1 MRRDNYPHQNDL
13 VFMTEPTLHHVACD
27 DAQGGHRM
35 AYWQWGDAR
44 SARVVVCVHGLTRQG
59 RDFDALAQAIVARA
73 GGNVRVVC
81 PDVVGRG
88 RSDWLRDPA
97 FYQVPVYAA
106 DMMALIAQLHREQ
119 AIDTLDYVG
128 TSMGGLI
135 GFVLAGHKELP
146 LARPI
151 RRFVANDVGPTIEPA
166 AVQRIGAYVG
176 KSGQFES
183 VQAAADAMWA
193 LSATFG
199 PHTPAQWLALS
210 QHMVVPV
217 SQRTAD
223 GSAKVDAAGDA
234 GNAGNAGNG
243 AEGAWVLHYDPAIG
257 VALRAITP
265 EAAAQGGAI
274 MWSLYDAIEART
286 LVTRGAESDLL
297 SRDTALAMTQRGPH
311 AALVEFDGV
320 GHAPTF
326 VDPAQIAAVTDFL
339 FD

>member
-1 MRRDNYPHQNDL
+1 MRRDNYPHQDTI
-13 VFMTEPTLHHVACD
+13 VSMIEPTLHYVACD

-44 SARVVVCVHGLTRQG
+44 SAHVVICVHGLTRQG
-59 RDFDALAQAIVARA
+59 RDFDLLAQAIVERA
-73 GGNVRVVC
+73 GGDVRVVC
-81 PDVVGRG
+81 PDVAGRG
-88 RSDWLRDPA
+88 RSDWLRDPSL
-97 FYQVPVYAA
+97 YQVPVYAA
-106 DMMALIAQLHREQ
+106 DMVALIAQLHREQ
-119 AIDTLDYVG
+119 AIGTLDYLG

-135 GFVLAGHKELP
+135 GFVLAGHKELS

-151 RRFVANDVGPTIEPA
+151 RRFVANDVGPTIEPVA
-166 AVQRIGAYVG
+166 LQRIGAYVG
-176 KSGQFES
+176 KNGSFAS

-193 LSATFG
+193 LSTTFG
-199 PHTPAQWLALS
+199 PHTPDQWLALS
-210 QHMVVPV
+210 RHMVVPA

-223 GSAKVDAAGDA
+223 GSAKVEAEAG
-234 GNAGNAGNG
+234 GE
-243 AEGAWVLHYDPAIG
+243 EGAWLLHYDPAIG

-286 LVTRGAESDLL
+286 LLTRGAVSDLL
-297 SRDTALAMTQRGPH
+297 SRETALAMTQRGPH
-311 AALVEFDGV
+311 ATLVEFDGV

-326 VDPAQIAAVTDFL
+326 VDPAQIAVVTGFL

>member
-1 MRRDNYPHQNDL
+1 MRRTHYPHQNAPF
-13 VFMTEPTLHHVACD
+13 FMTEPTLHYVACD

-35 AYWQWGDAR
+35 AYWQWGDAL

-59 RDFDALAQAIVARA
+59 RDFDALAQAIVVRA

-97 FYQVPVYAA
+97 FYQVPTYAA
-106 DMMALIAQLHREQ
+106 DMVALIAQLQREQ
-119 AIDTLDYVG
+119 QPIDTLDWVG

-146 LARPI
+146 LARPV
-151 RRFVANDVGPTIEPA
+151 RRFVPTTSARPSSRRRCSASVPMWARA
-166 AVQRIGAYVG
+166 AA
-176 KSGQFES
+176 SS
-183 VQAAADAMWA
+183 VQAGGRCDVGDLDQLRSAHAGAMAGAVAAWWCPIAASRWIGQGPMP
-193 LSATFG
+193 ATTARAHG
-199 PHTPAQWLALS
+199 CCTTTPPS
-210 QHMVVPV
+210 PC
-217 SQRTAD
+217 
-223 GSAKVDAAGDA
+223 
-234 GNAGNAGNG
+234 
-243 AEGAWVLHYDPAIG
+243 
-257 VALRAITP
+257 ALRAITP

-274 MWSLYDAIEART
+274 MWSLYDAIEAARC
-286 LVTRGAESDLL
+286 VTRGAVSDLL

-311 AALVEFDGV
+311 AALVEFEGV

>member
-1 MRRDNYPHQNDL
+1 
-13 VFMTEPTLHHVACD
+13 MTEPTLHYVACD

-35 AYWQWGDAR
+35 AYWQWGDAL

-106 DMMALIAQLHREQ
+106 DMVGLIAQLHREQ
-119 AIDTLDYVG
+119 PIDTLDYIG

-166 AVQRIGAYVG
+166 ALQRIGAYVG
-176 KSGQFES
+176 KSGQYAS
-183 VQAAADAMWA
+183 VQAAADAMWS
-193 LSATFG
+193 LSTTFG

-217 SQRTAD
+217 SQRSAD
-223 GSAKVDAAGDA
+223 GSAKVEGISNNVDSA
-234 GNAGNAGNG
+234 NG
-243 AEGAWVLHYDPAIG
+243 AWLLHYDPASG

-286 LVTRGAESDLL
+286 LVTRGAVSDLL

-311 AALVEFDGV
+311 AALVEFEGV

>member
-1 MRRDNYPHQNDL
+1 MRRDNYPHQDDF

-44 SARVVVCVHGLTRQG
+44 SANVVICVHGLTRQG
-59 RDFDALAQAIVARA
+59 RDFDLLAQAIVARA

-106 DMMALIAQLHREQ
+106 DMVALVAQLHREQ
-119 AIDTLDYVG
+119 PIDTLDYIG

-151 RRFVANDVGPTIEPA
+151 RRFVLNDVGPTIEPA

-176 KSGQFES
+176 KSGRYES

-193 LSATFG
+193 LSDG
-199 PHTPAQWLALS
+199 GWL
-210 QHMVVPV
+210 
-217 SQRTAD
+217 
-223 GSAKVDAAGDA
+223 
-234 GNAGNAGNG
+234 
-243 AEGAWVLHYDPAIG
+243 LHYDPAIG

-286 LVTRGAESDLL
+286 LITRGAVSDLL
-297 SRDTALAMTQRGPH
+297 SRETAQAMTQRGPH
-311 AALVEFDGV
+311 AALVEFEGI

-326 VDPAQIAAVTDFL
+326 VDPAQIAVVTNFL

>member
-1 MRRDNYPHQNDL
+1 MRRDHYPHQNDSF
-13 VFMTEPTLHHVACD
+13 FMTEPTLHHVACD

-44 SARVVVCVHGLTRQG
+44 SASVVVCVHGLTRQG

-73 GGNVRVVC
+73 GGDVRVVC

-106 DMMALIAQLHREQ
+106 DMVALIAQLHGER

-135 GFVLAGHKELP
+135 GFVLAGHRELP

-176 KSGQFES
+176 KSGQYAS

-193 LSATFG
+193 LSTTFG

-210 QHMVVPV
+210 QHMVVPS
-217 SQRTAD
+217 SQRSAD
-223 GSAKVDAAGDA
+223 GSAKVEHGAR
-234 GNAGNAGNG
+234 NG
-243 AEGAWVLHYDPAIG
+243 EGAWLLHYDPAIG

-286 LVTRGAESDLL
+286 LVTRGAVSDLL
-297 SRDTALAMTQRGPH
+297 SRATALAMTQRGPH
-311 AALVEFDGV
+311 ATLVEFEGV

>member
-1 MRRDNYPHQNDL
+1 MRRDNYPHQDDF
-13 VFMTEPTLHHVACD
+13 VFMTEPTLHYVACD

-44 SARVVVCVHGLTRQG
+44 SAHVVVCVHGLTRQG
-59 RDFDALAQAIVARA
+59 RDFDLLAQAIVARA

-88 RSDWLRDPA
+88 RSDWLRDPS

-106 DMMALIAQLHREQ
+106 DMVALVAQLHREQ
-119 AIDTLDYVG
+119 PIDTLDYIG

-151 RRFVANDVGPTIEPA
+151 RRFVLNDVGPTIEPA

-176 KSGQFES
+176 KSGRYES

-193 LSATFG
+193 LSTTFG
-199 PHTPAQWLALS
+199 PHTPQQWLALS
-210 QHMVVPV
+210 RHMVVPA
-217 SQRTAD
+217 SLRTAD
-223 GSAKVDAAGDA
+223 GSGKVEASGK
-234 GNAGNAGNG
+234 
-243 AEGAWVLHYDPAIG
+243 EGSEEGGWLLHYDPAIG

-274 MWSLYDAIEART
+274 MWGLYDAIEART
-286 LVTRGAESDLL
+286 LVTRGAVSDLL
-297 SRDTALAMTQRGPH
+297 SRETAQAMTQRGPH
-311 AALVEFDGV
+311 AALVEFEGV
-320 GHAPTF
+320 GHAPTLLAPNQ
-326 VDPAQIAAVTDFL
+326 VAAVREFL
-339 FD
+339 LSP

>member
-1 MRRDNYPHQNDL
+1 MRRDNYPHQNDF
-13 VFMTEPTLHHVACD
+13 VFMTEPTLHYVACD

-44 SARVVVCVHGLTRQG
+44 SAHVVVCVHGLTRQG

-73 GGNVRVVC
+73 GGAVRVVC

-106 DMMALIAQLHREQ
+106 DMLALVAQLHREQ
-119 AIDTLDYVG
+119 PIDALDYVG

-166 AVQRIGAYVG
+166 AVQRIGATWG
-176 KSGQFES
+176 RPASLRACRPRPMRCGHCRPPS
-183 VQAAADAMWA
+183 VRTRRQ
-193 LSATFG
+193 
-199 PHTPAQWLALS
+199 QWLALS
-210 QHMVVPV
+210 QHMVVPA

-223 GSAKVDAAGDA
+223 GSAKVDADI
-234 GNAGNAGNG
+234 
-243 AEGAWVLHYDPAIG
+243 ESDGAWVLHYDPAIG

-286 LVTRGAESDLL
+286 LLTRGAVSDLL
-297 SRDTALAMTQRGPH
+297 SRDTAWP
-311 AALVEFDGV
+311 
-320 GHAPTF
+320 
-326 VDPAQIAAVTDFL
+326 
-339 FD
+339 

>member
-1 MRRDNYPHQNDL
+1 MRRTHYPHQDTP

-44 SARVVVCVHGLTRQG
+44 SAHVVVCVHGLTRQG
-59 RDFDALAQAIVARA
+59 RDFDLLAQAIVARA

-106 DMMALIAQLHREQ
+106 DMVALLAQLQREQ

-146 LARPI
+146 LPRPI
-151 RRFVANDVGPTIEPA
+151 RRFVLNDVGPTIEPA

-176 KSGQFES
+176 KSGKYES

-193 LSATFG
+193 LSTTFG

-210 QHMVVPV
+210 QHMVVPA
-217 SQRTAD
+217 SERTAD
-223 GSAKVDAAGDA
+223 GSAKVDAG
-234 GNAGNAGNG
+234 GNEDGG
-243 AEGAWVLHYDPAIG
+243 WLLHYDPAIG

-274 MWSLYDAIEART
+274 MWGLYDAIEART
-286 LVTRGAESDLL
+286 LITRGAVSDLL

-311 AALVEFDGV
+311 ATLVEFEGV

-326 VDPAQIAAVTDFL
+326 VDPAQIAVVTGFL

>member
-1 MRRDNYPHQNDL
+1 MRRDNYPHQDDF
-13 VFMTEPTLHHVACD
+13 VFMTEPTLHYVACD

-44 SARVVVCVHGLTRQG
+44 SAHVVICVHGLTRQG
-59 RDFDALAQAIVARA
+59 RDFDLLAQAIVARA
-73 GGNVRVVC
+73 KGNVRVVC

-106 DMMALIAQLHREQ
+106 DMVALIAQLHREQ
-119 AIDTLDYVG
+119 EIDTLDYLG

-151 RRFVANDVGPTIEPA
+151 RRFIANDVGPTIEPA

-176 KSGQFES
+176 KNGSYES

-193 LSATFG
+193 LSTTFG

-210 QHMVVPV
+210 QHMVVPA

-223 GSAKVDAAGDA
+223 GSAKVEAGSDD
-234 GNAGNAGNG
+234 
-243 AEGAWVLHYDPAIG
+243 EGSWLLHYDPAIG

-286 LVTRGAESDLL
+286 LITRGAVSDLL
-297 SRDTALAMTQRGPH
+297 SRETALAMTQRGPR
-311 AALVEFDGV
+311 AKLVEFEGV

>member
-1 MRRDNYPHQNDL
+1 MQREDYPHPHDPH
-13 VFMTEPTLHHVACD
+13 FMTEPTLHHVACE

-35 AYWQWGDAR
+35 AYWQWGDAH
-44 SARVVVCVHGLTRQG
+44 STHVVVCVHGLTRQG
-59 RDFDALAQAIVARA
+59 RDFDVLAQAIVARA
-73 GGNVRVVC
+73 GGKVRVVC
-81 PDVVGRG
+81 PDVAGRG

-97 FYQVPVYAA
+97 SYQVPAYAA
-106 DMMALIAQLHREQ
+106 DMVALVAQLHREQ
-119 AIDTLDYVG
+119 PIETFDYFG

-146 LARPI
+146 LARPV
-151 RRFVANDVGPTIEPA
+151 RRLVANDVGPAIEPMA
-166 AVQRIGAYVG
+166 LRRIAAYVG
-176 KSGQFES
+176 QGERYDSL
-183 VQAAADAMWA
+183 QAAADAMWA
-193 LSATFG
+193 ISTGFG

-210 QHMVVPV
+210 QHMVVPA

-223 GSAKVDAAGDA
+223 GVAKADA
-234 GNAGNAGNG
+234 GEGEGEGTDGGGAGP
-243 AEGAWVLHYDPAIG
+243 WRLHYDPAIA

-274 MWSLYDAIEART
+274 MWSLYDAITART

-297 SRDTALAMTQRGPH
+297 SRETALAMTQRGPK
-311 AALVEFDGV
+311 AKLVEFEGV

-326 VDPAQIAAVTDFL
+326 VYPAQVGVVTSFL

>member
-1 MRRDNYPHQNDL
+1 
-13 VFMTEPTLHHVACD
+13 
-27 DAQGGHRM
+27 M
-35 AYWQWGDAR
+35 AYWQWGDVG

-73 GGNVRVVC
+73 GGDVRVVC

-106 DMMALIAQLHREQ
+106 DMVALIAQLHREQ
-119 AIDTLDYVG
+119 PIDTLDYVG

-176 KSGQFES
+176 KSGQYAS
-183 VQAAADAMWA
+183 VQAAADAMWS
-193 LSATFG
+193 LSTTFG

-210 QHMVVPV
+210 QHMVVPA
-217 SQRTAD
+217 SQRSAD
-223 GSAKVDAAGDA
+223 GAAKVEGT
-234 GNAGNAGNG
+234 GNQADVAD
-243 AEGAWVLHYDPAIG
+243 GAWLLHYDPAIG

-286 LVTRGAESDLL
+286 LVTRGAVSDLL

>member
-1 MRRDNYPHQNDL
+1 MRRDNYQHQNKI
-13 VFMTEPTLHHVACD
+13 VSMTEPTLHHVACD

-44 SARVVVCVHGLTRQG
+44 SAHVVVCVHGLTRQG
-59 RDFDALAQAIVARA
+59 RDFDLLAQAIVERV
-73 GGNVRVVC
+73 GGDVRVVC
-81 PDVVGRG
+81 PDVAGRG
-88 RSDWLRDPA
+88 RSDWLRDPSL
-97 FYQVPVYAA
+97 YQVPVYAA
-106 DMMALIAQLHREQ
+106 DMVALIAQLHREQ
-119 AIDTLDYVG
+119 PIDTLDYLG

-151 RRFVANDVGPTIEPA
+151 RRFVANDVGPTIEPVA
-166 AVQRIGAYVG
+166 LQRIGAYVG
-176 KSGQFES
+176 RNGSFES

-193 LSATFG
+193 LSTTFG

-210 QHMVVPV
+210 RHMVVPA

-223 GSAKVDAAGDA
+223 GSAKVEASGGEDGR
-234 GNAGNAGNG
+234 
-243 AEGAWVLHYDPAIG
+243 WLLHYDPAIG

-274 MWSLYDAIEART
+274 MWSLYDAITART
-286 LVTRGAESDLL
+286 LLTRGAESDLL
-297 SRDTALAMTQRGPH
+297 SRETALAMTQRGPH
-311 AALVEFDGV
+311 ATLVEFEGV

-326 VDPAQIAAVTDFL
+326 VDLAQIAAVTNFL
-339 FD
+339 FDRSSD